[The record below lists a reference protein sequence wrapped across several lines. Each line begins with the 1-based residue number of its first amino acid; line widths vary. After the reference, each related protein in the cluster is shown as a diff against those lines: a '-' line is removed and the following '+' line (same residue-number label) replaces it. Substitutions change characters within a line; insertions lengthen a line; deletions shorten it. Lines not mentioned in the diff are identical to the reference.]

1 MGVTAADF
9 DGDGDEDIFVTNL
22 TGEPNSLFRNDGS
35 GNFEDVT
42 NMYGLGQASFPFTGF
57 GTLWFDYD
65 NDGLLDLFVANG
77 EVRVIDSQRGT
88 PFPFKQRS
96 QLFHR
101 DGKIYREVASAGVFD
116 QLLVSR
122 GAAFGDIDN
131 DGDIDIV
138 VTNTNGPVEL
148 LLNQVGSRNHWL
160 EARLRGVKSNRDA
173 YGARVALYRKGHP
186 PMWRRVTADG
196 SYLSAQDPRVHFG
209 LGSDADLAKAPVE
222 KLVVTWPA
230 GTSEMFGVPKADQL
244 LRLVEGSGKPVK

>member
-1 MGVTAADF
+1 
-9 DGDGDEDIFVTNL
+9 
-22 TGEPNSLFRNDGS
+22 
-35 GNFEDVT
+35 
-42 NMYGLGQASFPFTGF
+42 YGLGQASFPFTGF

-138 VTNTNGPVEL
+138 VTNANGPVEL

-160 EARLRGVKSNRDA
+160 QALLQGVHTNRDG
-173 YGARVALYRKGHP
+173 YGAIVILRRKGRP
-186 PMWRRVTADG
+186 PLRRRVGTDG
-196 SYLSAQDPRVHFG
+196 SYLSAHDPRVHFG
-209 LGSDADLAKAPVE
+209 LGTDAELKESPPESLSVMWPDGYKESWEAKQFDRVMRLTQGQG
-222 KLVVTWPA
+222 KA
-230 GTSEMFGVPKADQL
+230 G
-244 LRLVEGSGKPVK
+244 R